1 MLRRN
6 ISESLHTQSL
16 SGVTNLSRP
25 LCRAGRPGHQRV
37 GVCKE
42 ARHCQ
47 GGHYQGFC
55 HAQADA
61 HSGLGVCC
69 FGEREN
75 MTCVLFI
82 VPTYNMCH
90 VCCTHTYHVSCVL
103 YPHITSHVP
112 GEYRCGGVTGDAVS
126 YFQVTSV
133 ITYIE

>member
-1 MLRRN
+1 
-6 ISESLHTQSL
+6 
-16 SGVTNLSRP
+16 
-25 LCRAGRPGHQRV
+25 
-37 GVCKE
+37 
-42 ARHCQ
+42 
-47 GGHYQGFC
+47 
-55 HAQADA
+55 
-61 HSGLGVCC
+61 
-69 FGEREN
+69 